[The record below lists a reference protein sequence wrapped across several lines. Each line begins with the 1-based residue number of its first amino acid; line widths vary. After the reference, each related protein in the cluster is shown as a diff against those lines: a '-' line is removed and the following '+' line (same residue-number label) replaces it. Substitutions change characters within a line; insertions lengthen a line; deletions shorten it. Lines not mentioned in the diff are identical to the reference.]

1 MFNNVSSNVLFF
13 NIYTE
18 ILSGMTEEE
27 KAVQQTP
34 LCQTPVSDMLQ
45 FAAQLLPPMD
55 HPEKRPASADSFFHP
70 PMYQGYRDYTSARLD
85 DPAVLTDSTQFYAN
99 YNANYQP
106 VCLENRMWYPNVYAA
121 GQCAGAAT
129 TNSMQNLVGAADWIP
144 HVGHESGRATVA
156 ERFLNSGIQS
166 SGLAAQAAGQL
177 NATLQ
182 EQPPSPSLEMAKA
195 MLKELQVP
203 ASKTSAVY
211 AGEKESQSQAAE
223 VIPAG
228 GGNMQSGATGV
239 PASPSLVKSESAT
252 EALMRALQACSPN
265 AKVSAATNIQPSRQV
280 ESTHQEVLLA
290 DKASSA
296 LGQKEDPQDE
306 ILLKASET
314 YAMVIA
320 SPRKSLNGAEVSSI
334 GSPKRSLSDCSS
346 PSESPVKQGTP
357 RKVRIAARFD
367 VPIEGGSDESS

>member
-1 MFNNVSSNVLFF
+1 MLIY
-13 NIYTE
+13 NILYTE

-27 KAVQQTP
+27 KAIQQTP

-70 PMYQGYRDYTSARLD
+70 PMYQGYRDYTSAQLD
-85 DPAVLTDSTQFYAN
+85 DPAVLSDSTQFYAN

-106 VCLENRMWYPNVYAA
+106 VCLENRLWYPNVYAA
-121 GQCAGAAT
+121 GQCAGTVA

-166 SGLAAQAAGQL
+166 SGLAAQAANDL
-177 NATLQ
+177 NAHLQ

-195 MLKELQVP
+195 MLKEMQVP
-203 ASKTSAVY
+203 ASKAPAVY

-223 VIPAG
+223 VIPTG
-228 GGNMQSGATGV
+228 GRNVQSEPNALPT
-239 PASPSLVKSESAT
+239 SPSFVKSESAT
-252 EALMRALQACSPN
+252 EALMRALRACSPN
-265 AKVSAATNIQPSRQV
+265 AKVSAAANIQPSRKG
-280 ESTHQEVLLA
+280 ESTNQEGGHA
-290 DKASSA
+290 DKASGTS
-296 LGQKEDPQDE
+296 GQTEDPQDE
-306 ILLKASET
+306 ILLKASEAS
-314 YAMVIA
+314 AMVIS
-320 SPRKSLNGAEVSSI
+320 SPRKSLNGAEVRSI
-334 GSPKRSLSDCSS
+334 GSPKRSLSDSSS

-367 VPIEGGSDESS
+367 VPIEGASDESS